1 MIRVAID
8 PSHIPS
14 VLQALADPALLDR
27 AAYAAAESFNDDVHD
42 WIDSGRAFT
51 PRSRGGGL
59 EQSINWRPAGAATAE
74 VYAQKDYAGFVE
86 RGTGPHVIEPKP
98 GRKGLKIPVAGGQGY
113 IIRRKV
119 NHPGSRPYP
128 FMFADLDN
136 RKQRMTAR
144 VLSVLAAH
152 AGGE

>member
-1 MIRVAID
+1 MIRVQID
-8 PSHIPS
+8 TNLPS

-27 AAYAAAESFNDDVHD
+27 LANVAAEGFNDDIHD
-42 WIDSGRAFT
+42 WIDSGLAFT

-59 EQSINWRPAGAATAE
+59 EQAINWRPAGAATAE
-74 VYAQKDYAGFVE
+74 VYAQKNYAGFVE
-86 RGTGPHVIEPKP
+86 YGTGPHVIEPRP
-98 GRKGLKIPVAGGQGY
+98 GRKGLKIPVARGQGY

-119 NHPGSRPYP
+119 NHPGSWPYP
-128 FMFADLDN
+128 FMFADLEN

-152 AGGE
+152 AGAQ